1 MIFLGRKLK
10 FVTQYSVGLVFYSV
24 LRLFSVVGWL
34 AAIGILIVLC
44 LGCVLLY
51 CLLKCFRALKSGRR
65 DRIHGKVR
73 TSEQTPL
80 HQHVSV
86 LFSET
91 FIKQS
96 GMNIHHFGIFPS
108 FLIVPFFPP
117 VCSAGKSWMLHHR
130 NARKLDIA
138 LRMQLFPS
146 LVPIDHVFARGKQ
159 CYVLR
164 IHMFLLWILVS
175 TLHRK
180 LHILQFANGSAWISK
195 TGWFLTSSSKPS
207 VNNQNIRFSGF
218 RNHDS
223 PNGYY
228 SRYFRSPR
236 SCKQELELQTV
247 SGTINNGNKDSLPVT
262 GKDK

>member
-86 LFSET
+86 LLSET

-96 GMNIHHFGIFPS
+96 GMNIHHFGTFPS
-108 FLIVPFFPP
+108 FLIVPFFSPCLFCRKKLDASPP
-117 VCSAGKSWMLHHR
+117 QCKEVGYCSA
-130 NARKLDIA
+130 NAT
-138 LRMQLFPS
+138 
-146 LVPIDHVFARGKQ
+146 VP
-159 CYVLR
+159 
-164 IHMFLLWILVS
+164 
-175 TLHRK
+175 
-180 LHILQFANGSAWISK
+180 QFGAN
-195 TGWFLTSSSKPS
+195 
-207 VNNQNIRFSGF
+207 
-218 RNHDS
+218 
-223 PNGYY
+223 
-228 SRYFRSPR
+228 R
-236 SCKQELELQTV
+236 SCLRQR
-247 SGTINNGNKDSLPVT
+247 
-262 GKDK
+262 